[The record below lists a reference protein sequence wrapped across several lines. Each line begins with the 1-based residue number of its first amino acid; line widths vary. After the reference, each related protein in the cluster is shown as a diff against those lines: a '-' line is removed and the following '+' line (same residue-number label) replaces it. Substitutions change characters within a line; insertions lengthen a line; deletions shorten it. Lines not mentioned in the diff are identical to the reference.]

1 MTLELHGAES
11 TAYVEEKVAEFLSEH
26 SAASEP
32 ILLHLHSNP
41 CIERLSAALFAQA
54 SCARVREL
62 HLDGC
67 GLRSLPDGFCA
78 NLPALE
84 DLALHDNR
92 LAALPA
98 DIGLL
103 KSLFSLR
110 LDRNLLRELPRSIGD
125 CAALTVLHV
134 DGNPLQSL
142 PDELGNAT
150 FIADLGLG
158 SLPELRRLP
167 PSLAR
172 LESLVVLWIEPA
184 TASAIENVP
193 AAAFEEGPEAL
204 RACLRAQ
211 LETAGTDA
219 AGRGEA
225 AAGGGAAGGGAVSA
239 ALGPVADGAA
249 ASAAEAAAA
258 APTAP

>member
-1 MTLELHGAES
+1 MHLHG
-11 TAYVEEKVAEFLSEH
+11 
-26 SAASEP
+26 
-32 ILLHLHSNP
+32 NP
-41 CIERLSAALFAQA
+41 CIERLSAALFAHA

-67 GLRSLPDGFCA
+67 GLRSLPDGFCS

-92 LAALPA
+92 LEALPA

-150 FIADLGLG
+150 SIADLGLG
-158 SLPELRRLP
+158 SLLELRRLP
-167 PSLAR
+167 ASLAR

-211 LETAGTDA
+211 LEAAETGVAGGA
-219 AGRGEA
+219 AEA
-225 AAGGGAAGGGAVSA
+225 AAAGAEGGAGAGAVPA
-239 ALGPVADGAA
+239 APGPVADGAA
-249 ASAAEAAAA
+249 AFAADAAA
-258 APTAP
+258 APPTAP